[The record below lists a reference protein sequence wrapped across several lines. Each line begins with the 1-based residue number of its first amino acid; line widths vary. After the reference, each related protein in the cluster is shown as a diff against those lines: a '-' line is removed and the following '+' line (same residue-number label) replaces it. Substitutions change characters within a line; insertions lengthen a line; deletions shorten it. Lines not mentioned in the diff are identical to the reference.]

1 MRDFS
6 RPIPEPNDP
15 PNDDLRSL
23 RIEIKRLTKSR
34 NYYQRMYEI
43 REQEAAQMQVQIEK
57 QNKIIS
63 KLEEKYNDNH

>member
-15 PNDDLRSL
+15 PHDDPRSL

-34 NYYQRMYEI
+34 NYYQRMYEL
-43 REQEAAQMQVQIEK
+43 REQQVSQMQAQLVQ

-63 KLEEKYNDNH
+63 KLEEKYNDNN